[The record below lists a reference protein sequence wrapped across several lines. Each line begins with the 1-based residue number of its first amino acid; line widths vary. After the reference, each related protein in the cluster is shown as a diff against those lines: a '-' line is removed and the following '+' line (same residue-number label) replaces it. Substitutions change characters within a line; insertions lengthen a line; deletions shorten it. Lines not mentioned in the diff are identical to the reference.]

1 MSDEQHP
8 TGDQHQTPDDPAG
21 DRLTDDP
28 WLLDRVLSGEAGAPW
43 AAVADLFVAASGPAE
58 ADELA
63 GERESV
69 ASFVAARTAAPRQ
82 AGRVGTAQGAR
93 RVAMVSTLMAGKF
106 AAVTVAGVVTLGAGG
121 MAAAAYS
128 GILPAPLQ
136 DVAHRAIGAPLP
148 NRNDLKPAPSAT
160 PSASPTTP
168 AATRHH
174 NPASRTSGSSTA
186 SARSVGELCASWRL
200 QQLATTGSA
209 YARLTKAA
217 HGTSLDV
224 FCAPQATAT
233 TDPTS
238 VPTTTPTGEPT
249 SSPSATASPSETP
262 TSTGPA
268 TASDAPTTPSATASG
283 QPTPP
288 PLQAPDNQP
297 TGQ

>member
-1 MSDEQHP
+1 MSDEQHR
-8 TGDQHQTPDDPAG
+8 TGDQHQTPDEPAH

-43 AAVADLFVAASGPAE
+43 AAVADLFAAASGPAE

-69 ASFVAARTAAPRQ
+69 ASFVAARPAAPRPS
-82 AGRVGTAQGAR
+82 GRLGTAHGAR
-93 RVAMVSTLMAGKF
+93 RVAVVSTLMAGKF

-128 GILPAPLQ
+128 GLLPAPLQ
-136 DVAHRAIGAPLP
+136 DVAHRTIGAPLP
-148 NRNDLKPAPSAT
+148 NRNDLRPAPAAT
-160 PSASPTTP
+160 PSASATTP
-168 AATRHH
+168 AATRRHTT
-174 NPASRTSGSSTA
+174 ARTSGSSTT
-186 SARSVGELCASWRL
+186 SARSVAELCTSWRQ
-200 QQLATTGSA
+200 QQLPTTGSG

-224 FCAPQATAT
+224 FCAPQAAAT

-249 SSPSATASPSETP
+249 SSPSATSSPSETP

-283 QPTPP
+283 QLTPP

-297 TGQ
+297 TGP